1 MTVILLVRVRRCHDE
16 GNLLHTQYMPSC
28 AGFLRL
34 YICMYMYVY
43 TYIHTYTYKYIG
55 AASETGKCKSRAR
68 NTKKSPKIATAFG
81 LNKNKLIL
89 RLTPPAF
96 GSRAS
101 CRPLRWP
108 PTMQRS
114 LLSFQHSV
122 FLKLR
127 SDVIVQPISLKATIP
142 CLATSAAAAAV
153 LTAAAAAPPAAAAAL
168 QGGN

>member
-1 MTVILLVRVRRCHDE
+1 MD
-16 GNLLHTQYMPSC
+16 GSC
-28 AGFLRL
+28 L
-34 YICMYMYVY
+34 
-43 TYIHTYTYKYIG
+43 
-55 AASETGKCKSRAR
+55 ETGKFKSRAS

-81 LNKNKLIL
+81 LNKNKSIL
-89 RLTPPAF
+89 RLSPPAF
-96 GSRAS
+96 GSHAF
-101 CRPLRWP
+101 CRLLRWP

-127 SDVIVQPISLKATIP
+127 SDVKVQPMGLKAIIP

-168 QGGN
+168 QGES

>member
-1 MTVILLVRVRRCHDE
+1 MTRATFCTRNTCHRV
-16 GNLLHTQYMPSC
+16 QVSC
-28 AGFLRL
+28 GSIFVC
-34 YICMYMYVY
+34 ICMY
-43 TYIHTYTYKYIG
+43 IHTSIQYIG

-114 LLSFQHSV
+114 LLSFQHSG